1 MVCNYMR
8 IVILQC
14 KSCDPVLVLFCNYL
28 GASDSFWGGFVGSKE
43 RQDVVIF
50 YPMLSMSVTHNV
62 HVIPLNFQLSCLN
75 NK

>member
-43 RQDVVIF
+43 RQDGGPFLSDVI
-50 YPMLSMSVTHNV
+50 NV
-62 HVIPLNFQLSCLN
+62 SHS
-75 NK
+75 

>member
-43 RQDVVIF
+43 RQDGGHFLSDVI
-50 YPMLSMSVTHNV
+50 NV
-62 HVIPLNFQLSCLN
+62 SHS
-75 NK
+75 